1 MALVGG
7 ITPVK
12 ERLLYVF
19 QALPDLL
26 EALLHNNR
34 GWIEI
39 EKIRVQSAAR
49 MAFCLWVAFSLIFF
63 SEMY

>member
-7 ITPVK
+7 ISPVK

-26 EALLHNNR
+26 EALLHNNP
-34 GWIEI
+34 GWMEI

-49 MAFCLWVAFSLIFF
+49 MAFLSLGGVFVDFF
-63 SEMY
+63 L

>member
-7 ITPVK
+7 ISPVK

-26 EALLHNNR
+26 EALLHNNP
-34 GWIEI
+34 GWMEI

-49 MAFCLWVAFSLIFF
+49 MAFLSLVGVFVDFF
-63 SEMY
+63 L